1 MGDVVYF
8 RSYKESNG
16 MIFKHI
22 DAVKVSAYFSKERI
36 PRYRY
41 RLEIVSKLMSGK
53 TVCAVMQNPSYA
65 GEKVADKSVQFL
77 EKVVFQRGLPEF
89 RGVRRL
95 IVVNQFAFIETN
107 NFEGRPD
114 QIGTRNNSAIKLALK
129 EADIIILGWGS
140 GNRCKDRQDFVINL
154 LKKLKGKQLFKTK
167 MHPSRGRYAG
177 FIQPFEG

>member
-53 TVCAVMQNPSYA
+53 TVCAVMQNPC
-65 GEKVADKSVQFL
+65 
-77 EKVVFQRGLPEF
+77 
-89 RGVRRL
+89 
-95 IVVNQFAFIETN
+95 
-107 NFEGRPD
+107 
-114 QIGTRNNSAIKLALK
+114 GTGMRALYISAKLAPLPPTI
-129 EADIIILGWGS
+129 EIS
-140 GNRCKDRQDFVINL
+140 L
-154 LKKLKGKQLFKTK
+154 LFNSENQRIKF
-167 MHPSRGRYAG
+167 S
-177 FIQPFEG
+177 PFCI